1 MREYEIKP
9 NLQNI
14 LKKLS
19 KKDKVAY
26 EAILDKI
33 EEIMKSEDIEHY
45 KNLKYDMKNLKEVHV
60 MKSFVLVFSYD
71 KSNNSVSF
79 LDYDHHDK
87 IFNRR

>member
-45 KNLKYDMKNLKEVHV
+45 KYLVRGLQVLHKE
-60 MKSFVLVFSYD
+60 MLCL
-71 KSNNSVSF
+71 
-79 LDYDHHDK
+79 LD
-87 IFNRR
+87 N